1 MKIKEEFA
9 KRITEAAIEYGAE
22 KAEVYIIRARSIS
35 VESKNQEIDSL
46 DTSSD
51 FGYSL
56 RVIRDGRPGFSYST
70 SENDWLSVVENALDT
85 ARFTEK
91 DLSIDIAEP
100 LEDENIETYDPDIA
114 SADESKVF
122 ECARIVEDEAFRT
135 DPRIKRIRKA
145 EVSFSETEI
154 MISNSRGLRKS
165 YRSTAVT
172 AQLMLA
178 AESNGEAQMGWGYGS
193 GRFLRGV
200 DVKRVG
206 QEAAIRAVRL
216 LGAKRA
222 ETTKGFVL
230 LESSVASELLG
241 ILSASFSSENVQ
253 KGKSMLINKRNEK
266 VYSELICIID
276 NPLLN
281 EYTGSRP
288 FDAEGIPSKK
298 NIVVDRGVLK
308 GYLYNLYTANREG
321 VKSTGNAI
329 RSGIQSPPSVG
340 ISNFYIES
348 SSTEHVR
355 PYQELVEGIDRGLIV
370 TEAMGMHTAN
380 PITGEFSVG
389 VTGLWVKNG
398 KIEHPVKEAAISGNV
413 MELFNRVVGFSDRL
427 RFYGRV
433 GSPDILI
440 EGIDISG

>member
-1 MKIKEEFA
+1 MRIKEEFA
-9 KRITEAAIEYGAE
+9 NRIIEATIEYGAE

-70 SENDWLSVVENALDT
+70 SQSDWRSVVEDALDT
-85 ARFTEK
+85 ARFTERN
-91 DLSIDIAEP
+91 LSIDIAEP
-100 LEDENIETYDPDIA
+100 LEDEDIDTYDPEVA
-114 SADESKVF
+114 SADGSRVF

-135 DPRIKRIRKA
+135 DPRIKKIRKS
-145 EVSFSETEI
+145 EVSFSETEVL
-154 MISNSRGLRKS
+154 ISNSRSLLKS

-172 AQLMLA
+172 VQLMLA
-178 AESNGEAQMGWGYGS
+178 AESNGEAQMGWGYES
-193 GRFLRGV
+193 GRFLSSV
-200 DVKRVG
+200 DFKRVG
-206 QEAAIRAVRL
+206 QEAALRAVRL

-222 ETTKGFVL
+222 ETTKGLVL

-253 KGKSMLINKRNEK
+253 KGKSMLINKRDEK
-266 VYSELICIID
+266 VFSELICIID

-281 EYTGSRP
+281 EYMGSRP
-288 FDAEGIPSKK
+288 FDAEGIPSRK
-298 NIVVDRGVLK
+298 NTIVDRGILK
-308 GYLYNLYTANREG
+308 GFLYNIYTANRE
-321 VKSTGNAI
+321 KTSSTGNAI

-398 KIEHPVKEAAISGNV
+398 KIEHPVKEAAISGNI
-413 MELFNRVVGFSDRL
+413 MELLNRVVGFSDRV

-440 EGIDISG
+440 EGVDISG

>member
-1 MKIKEEFA
+1 MKIREEFA
-9 KRITEAAIEYGAE
+9 NRIIESAIESGAE
-22 KAEVYIIRARSIS
+22 KAEVYIVKARSIS
-35 VESKNQEIDSL
+35 VEAKNQEIDSL

-70 SENDWLSVVENALDT
+70 SESDWKVVVEDAIDT

-100 LEDENIETYDPDIA
+100 LEDENIEIHDSEVA
-114 SADESKVF
+114 SADETRVF
-122 ECARIVEDEAFRT
+122 ECARIIEEEAFRT
-135 DPRIKRIRKA
+135 DPRVKRIRKA
-145 EVSFSETEI
+145 EVAFSETEI
-154 MISNSRGLRKS
+154 MISNSRGLLKS
-165 YRSTAVT
+165 YKSTAVI

-178 AESNGEAQMGWGYGS
+178 AEDNGEAQMGWGYES
-193 GRFLRGV
+193 GRFLRSV
-200 DVKRVG
+200 DFKRVG
-206 QEAAIRAVRL
+206 QEAAMRAVRL
-216 LGAKRA
+216 LGARRA

-230 LESSVASELLG
+230 LESSVASELLS
-241 ILSASFSSENVQ
+241 ILSSSFSSENVQ
-253 KGKSMLINKRNEK
+253 KGKSMLINKKNEK
-266 VYSELICIID
+266 VFSELICIID

-281 EYTGSRP
+281 EYMGSRP
-288 FDAEGIPSKK
+288 FDAEGIPSRK
-298 NIVVDRGVLK
+298 NTVVDKGNLK
-308 GYLYNLYTANREG
+308 GYLYNLYTANREK
-321 VKSTGNAI
+321 VQSTGNAI
-329 RSGIQSPPSVG
+329 RAGIQSPPSVG

-348 SSTEHVR
+348 SSPDHIK
-355 PYQELVEGIDRGLIV
+355 PYSELVESIDRGLIV

-398 KIEHPVKEAAISGNV
+398 KIEHPVKEAAISGNI
-413 MELFNRVVGFSDRL
+413 MELFNRVVGFSDRV

-440 EGIDISG
+440 EGVDISG